1 MIYPFPKA
9 IKSVPCMI
17 IDDTLVN
24 SEKLFAYILNSD
36 TENNNGNAV
45 QQQQNLNQNQGNKTE
60 CSVDEITG
68 ICSGGSCLSFSSI
81 DDNNNFFFK

>member
-1 MIYPFPKA
+1 
-9 IKSVPCMI
+9 MI

-36 TENNNGNAV
+36 IKNNNGNAV
-45 QQQQNLNQNQGNKTE
+45 QQQQQNQGNKTE

-68 ICSGGSCLSFSSI
+68 MCSGGSCLSFSSI
-81 DDNNNFFFK
+81 DDNNNFFNKLIL